1 MTLAQ
6 AITMTLNRVGLLT
19 TNTTY
24 KDQARLYLN
33 MAAKRVS
40 GEIGG
45 KWWWLHKTTTFK
57 TTKTITVSGITG
69 TILAGDAISD
79 NGGSGATATVDADY
93 DATNYATSVTVSAQ
107 SGTFTS
113 SGALTFTGGGASA
126 TYVSIAVTQT
136 YALDA
141 DVLVPHS
148 FVDET
153 NSRTISGAGLDMI
166 DAEDPD
172 RNNETNARI
181 WAADGVDALSGKIRV
196 RMWPY
201 HSTPGD
207 VIRYRYRGFIVD
219 WTSGNDSTELD
230 RWLPEILQP
239 AVIFG
244 ATERYLQE
252 KGAAEAAGENRFEY
266 NEAIDNGKETNRTIY
281 GNRVWRK
288 AEVGDLSGR
297 FNYVPADG
305 SLSAAS

>member
-45 KWWWLHKTTTFK
+45 KWWWLHKTTTFN
-57 TTKTITVSGITG
+57 TTKTLTVTGISTAFTAGEIVELDADTTIIG
-69 TILAGDAISD
+69 TI
-79 NGGSGATATVDADY
+79 DADY
-93 DATNYATSVTVSAQ
+93 DVTNYPTALLLSSVT
-107 SGTFTS
+107 GTWVAGAMTGRS
-113 SGALTFTGGGASA
+113 SSA
-126 TYVSIAVTQT
+126 TATAVSIAVTQT

-219 WTSGNDSTELD
+219 WTSSNDSTELD

-244 ATERYLQE
+244 ATEMYLQE
-252 KGAAEAAGENRFEY
+252 KGDSEAAGENRFEY

-281 GNRVWRK
+281 GNRVWRR

-297 FNYVPADG
+297 FNYVPADS

>member
-45 KWWWLHKTTTFK
+45 KWWWLHKTTTFN
-57 TTKTITVSGITG
+57 TTKTITVSGIANG
-69 TILAGDAISD
+69 AFAAGDEIEGNS
-79 NGGSGATATVDADY
+79 SEATAIIDDDY
-93 DATNYATSVTVSAQ
+93 DPTNYPTALLVHTIV
-107 SGTFTS
+107 GTFTTS
-113 SGALTFTGGGASA
+113 DTALFAGSVTAA
-126 TYVSIAVTQT
+126 YVSIAVTQT

-148 FVDET
+148 FIDET

-172 RNNETNARI
+172 RNNETDARI

-196 RMWPY
+196 RLWPY

-219 WTSGNDSTELD
+219 WTSSNDSTELD

-244 ATERYLQE
+244 ATEMYLQE
-252 KGAAEAAGENRFEY
+252 KGDAEAAGENRFEY

-281 GNRVWRK
+281 GNRVWRRSQ
-288 AEVGDLSGR
+288 VGDLSGG
-297 FNYVPADG
+297 FNYVPANG

>member
-45 KWWWLHKTTTFK
+45 KWWWLHKTTTFN
-57 TTKTITVSGITG
+57 TTKTLTVSSITG
-69 TILAGDAISD
+69 TFTAGEIVELDADTTII
-79 NGGSGATATVDADY
+79 GTIDADY
-93 DATNYATSVTVSAQ
+93 DVTNYPTALLLSSVT
-107 SGTFTS
+107 GTWIAGAMTGRS
-113 SGALTFTGGGASA
+113 SSA
-126 TYVSIAVTQT
+126 TATAVSIAVTQT

-148 FVDET
+148 FIDET

-244 ATERYLQE
+244 ATEMYLQE
-252 KGAAEAAGENRFEY
+252 KGDSEAAGENRFEY

-281 GNRVWRK
+281 GNRVWRR

-297 FNYVPADG
+297 FNYVPADS

>member
-45 KWWWLHKTTTFK
+45 KWWWLHKTTTFN
-57 TTKTITVSGITG
+57 TTKTITVSGIDG
-69 TILAGDAISD
+69 GAFAAGDEITGNS
-79 NGGSGATATVDADY
+79 SSATAIIDADY
-93 DATNYATSVTVSAQ
+93 DPTNYPTALLVHTIV
-107 SGTFTS
+107 GTFTTS
-113 SGALTFTGGGASA
+113 DNTLNNGEGTRAA
-126 TYVSIAVTQT
+126 YVSIAVTQT

-148 FVDET
+148 FIDET

-196 RMWPY
+196 RLWPY

-219 WTSGNDSTELD
+219 WTSSNDSTELD

-244 ATERYLQE
+244 ATEMYLQE
-252 KGAAEAAGENRFEY
+252 KGDSEAAGENRFEY

-281 GNRVWRK
+281 GNRVWRR
-288 AEVGDLSGR
+288 AQVGDLSGG
-297 FNYVPADG
+297 FNYVPADS

>member
-45 KWWWLHKTTTFK
+45 KWWWLHKTTTFN
-57 TTKTITVSGITG
+57 TTKTLTVTSISGTFQAGEIVELIADTTIIG
-69 TILAGDAISD
+69 TI
-79 NGGSGATATVDADY
+79 DADY
-93 DATNYATSVTVSAQ
+93 DATNYPPALLLSSVT
-107 SGTFTS
+107 GTWVAGAMRGRTS
-113 SGALTFTGGGASA
+113 SA
-126 TYVSIAVTQT
+126 TATAVSIAVTQT

-148 FVDET
+148 FGDET

-244 ATERYLQE
+244 ATEMYLQE
-252 KGAAEAAGENRFEY
+252 KGDSEAAGENRFEY